1 MDFEEITD
9 MDVKDVIEGDATEVE
24 EETSTETVEAKQP
37 AVFEMGNF
45 SVVESIDEKFKKYV
59 KEDEYKQYCAQTS
72 NTITGLKL
80 ADTKLKQDLTN
91 TDMRIAT
98 TSDVLDRLIEE
109 YNNYTE
115 TNNAARA
122 DMEKAIYVLSKINI
136 VTGVAIL
143 IEFILIIIVAFLC

>member
-24 EETSTETVEAKQP
+24 EETTAESTQT
-37 AVFEMGNF
+37 AVFEMGNI
-45 SVVESIDEKFKKYV
+45 SVVESIDEKIKKCV

-80 ADTKLKQDLTN
+80 ADTKLKKDLTN
-91 TDMRIAT
+91 IDIRIAT

-122 DMEKAIYVLSKINI
+122 DMEKEIYILSKLNI
-136 VTGVAIL
+136 ASGIFML
-143 IEFILIIIVAFLC
+143 IAFIIILIITFLC